1 VCYRLFVAAKRKL
14 EPSGKSSSAAR
25 SSSLPSARSSK
36 ESLPTHLSRSFDSVG
51 GKSQC
56 WETMLSV
63 KDLQR
68 SLICG
73 CKPNHG
79 VNASPVPGVRWP
91 K

>member
-1 VCYRLFVAAKRKL
+1 VCYRLFVTAKRKL

-25 SSSLPSARSSK
+25 SSSLPSARSS
-36 ESLPTHLSRSFDSVG
+36 ESPPTHLSRSFDSVG
-51 GKSQC
+51 GKSQR

-73 CKPNHG
+73 YKSNHG
-79 VNASPVPGVRWP
+79 VNASPVPRVRWP